1 VADEIETPSAHL
13 ILPYFMLPEIF
24 VVSTRAAGARLEQGG
39 NERVARKRE
48 RIAVV
53 LAGEQNLRGLA
64 SLDVCLI
71 FCEETPPEARNEQN
85 KLVEKR
91 VEAAILYLGG
101 EEKKESFIKIVTFQQ
116 TSPTI
121 TTTTTTTTTFKH

>member
-1 VADEIETPSAHL
+1 
-13 ILPYFMLPEIF
+13 
-24 VVSTRAAGARLEQGG
+24 
-39 NERVARKRE
+39 VARKRE

-71 FCEETPPEARNEQN
+71 FCEETPPAARNEQN

-91 VEAAILYLGG
+91 VEAAILYLKGG
-101 EEKKESFIKIVTFQQ
+101 EGKKSSSVKILTFQQ
-116 TSPTI
+116 TFITI
-121 TTTTTTTTTFKH
+121 TTTTTTATITTKL

>member
-1 VADEIETPSAHL
+1 MAGEIETPRAHL
-13 ILPYFMLPEIF
+13 ILPYFVLPEIF
-24 VVSTRAAGARLEQGG
+24 VVSTRAAGQVWEQDGV
-39 NERVARKRE
+39 ERVARKRE

-71 FCEETPPEARNEQN
+71 FCEEAPPAARNEQN

-91 VEAAILYLGG
+91 VEAAILYLKGG
-101 EEKKESFIKIVTFQQ
+101 EEKKDSFIKILTFQ
-116 TSPTI
+116 
-121 TTTTTTTTTFKH
+121 